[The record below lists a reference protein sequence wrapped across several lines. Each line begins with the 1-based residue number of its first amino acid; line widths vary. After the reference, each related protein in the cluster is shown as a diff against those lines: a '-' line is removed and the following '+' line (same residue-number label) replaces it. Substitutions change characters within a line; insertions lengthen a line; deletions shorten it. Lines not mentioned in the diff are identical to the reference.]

1 MLKNIISYLVVW
13 AEKMTKK
20 IAARNREEN
29 KRKQKELA

>member
-1 MLKNIISYLVVW
+1 MSEETK
-13 AEKMTKK
+13 EKMK

>member
-13 AEKMTKK
+13 AEKMK